1 MKYLNVNKLIKDL
14 KTKIRL
20 VDEDIEYTLDNLE
33 KLNENQNYKDLI
45 TYIEKKS
52 TYTDALKYALLLI
65 EKYSF
70 DENDYK

>member
-20 VDEDIEYTLDNLE
+20 VDEDIEYTLNNLK

-45 TYIEKKS
+45 KYIEIKS
-52 TYTDALKYALLLI
+52 TYTDALHYAILLI

-70 DENDYK
+70 DENDYQ